1 MSQTAPDYVQ
11 QHDILERRLFRLATT
26 SDEDIES
33 HVNRF
38 FPLSLYLSLSLSL
51 SSLYIHVGIVI
62 FSESSYIFI
71 LLFGIYNISVCLT
84 VYWSGF

>member
-38 FPLSLYLSLSLSL
+38 FPLSLYLSISLSRSLALSLFIIHTCRHNNIFRIK
-51 SSLYIHVGIVI
+51 LYIH
-62 FSESSYIFI
+62 
-71 LLFGIYNISVCLT
+71 LT
-84 VYWSGF
+84 VWYI